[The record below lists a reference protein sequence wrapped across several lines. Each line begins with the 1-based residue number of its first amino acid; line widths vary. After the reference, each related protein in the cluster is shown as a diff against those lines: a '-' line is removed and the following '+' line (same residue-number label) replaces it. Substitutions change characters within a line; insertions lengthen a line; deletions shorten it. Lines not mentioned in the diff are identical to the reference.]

1 MGNHNLDFEALGS
14 RIKKIL
20 YDYVKIESYTATESE
35 RKIEEFFRSYTESIS
50 YFREHPENCGLYSLS
65 GDGLSRNVCWAMVRG
80 KGKKTVC
87 MVHHYDIVDV
97 EDYKLLKN
105 LAFSPDELEQEL
117 LRHKDLLTEEAAKD
131 LKDGT
136 FLFCRGGCD
145 MKAGGAIQYA
155 LLEAYSRLAEDGKFD
170 GNVIVIGVPD
180 EENLSAGMRAAVK
193 LLSQLSKERG
203 LEYVMMINSEPH
215 FDGNVIVIGVPD
227 EENLSAGMRAA
238 VKLLSQLSKERGLE
252 YVMMINSEP
261 HQRKD
266 FAKGVF
272 SEGTVGKMMPFV
284 YVRGYLSHAGK
295 VFEGLN
301 PSALLSEI
309 AVRTEI
315 NMDFA
320 DRVGCEAAPPPTWL
334 YQKDSKTHYDVSM
347 PLSAQGCFSVLTL
360 KQTPEELLG
369 KVRKVCEE
377 AFDAVIR
384 RMNENYVHY
393 CRARN
398 TEDKPLPWQV
408 SVSSFGEL
416 YEEAFRQAGET
427 FAEKYRSEK
436 EVVLADIQSG
446 KKDMIEGTFSLIEV
460 IYDYIEDISP
470 RVVFGLVP
478 PYYPNVSNLYFDEI
492 APEALGISEKLSTY
506 TYGMYGQLYET
517 EYFYTGI
524 CDLSY
529 INTKNSE
536 AQRAA
541 LTESMPLFGADYDIP
556 FEEIEDISM
565 AGINIGPWG
574 KDFHK
579 LTERVYKEDLY
590 VRTPKILD
598 HAVKILLGGSAED

>member
-1 MGNHNLDFEALGS
+1 MGNHDLNFEVLGN
-14 RIKKIL
+14 RIKEIL

-35 RKIEEFFRSYTESIS
+35 RQVEDFFRSYTENIP
-50 YFREHPENCGLYSLS
+50 YFRAHPENCGLYPLP

-80 KGKKTVC
+80 RGRKTVC
-87 MVHHYDIVDV
+87 MVHHYDVVDV

-105 LAFSPDELEQEL
+105 LAFSPDELAEEL
-117 LRHKDLLTEEAAKD
+117 LRHKDMLTEEAVKD
-131 LKDGT
+131 LEDGT

-155 LLEAYSRLAEDGKFD
+155 LLEAYSRLAEAGDFD
-170 GNVIVIGVPD
+170 GNIIVIGVPD

-193 LLSQLSKERG
+193 LLAQLSEER
-203 LEYVMMINSEPH
+203 N
-215 FDGNVIVIGVPD
+215 
-227 EENLSAGMRAA
+227 
-238 VKLLSQLSKERGLE
+238 LE

-315 NMDFA
+315 NMAFA

-360 KQTPEELLG
+360 SKTPEELLG
-369 KVRKVCEE
+369 EVRKVCEE

-384 RMNENYVHY
+384 RMNENYMLY

-398 TEDKPLPWQV
+398 VEEKPLPWQV

-416 YEEAFRQAGET
+416 YEEAFAQAGEV
-427 FAEKYRSEK
+427 FAEKYRIEK
-436 EVVLADIQSG
+436 ESVLADIRSG
-446 KKDMIEGTFSLIEV
+446 KQDMIEGTFRLVEV

-478 PYYPNVSNLYFDEI
+478 PYYPNVSNLYFDRI
-492 APEALGISEKLSTY
+492 APEASGISEKLSTY
-506 TYGMYGQLYET
+506 TYGTYGQLYET

-529 INTKNSE
+529 INMKNSA
-536 AQRAA
+536 AQREA
-541 LTESMPLFGADYDIP
+541 LTGSMPLFGTEYDIP
-556 FEEIEDISM
+556 FEEIENISM

-598 HAVKILLGGSAED
+598 HAVKILLGGDSAVDG